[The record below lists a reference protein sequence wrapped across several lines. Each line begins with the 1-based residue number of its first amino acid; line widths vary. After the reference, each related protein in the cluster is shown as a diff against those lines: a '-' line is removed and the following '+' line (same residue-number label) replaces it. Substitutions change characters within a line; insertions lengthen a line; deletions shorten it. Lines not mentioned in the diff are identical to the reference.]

1 MAEKPPTA
9 VLSDELKSVVA
20 GRQLRA
26 AVFLTFQF
34 EPEFF
39 EQQVLPLFFDVSL
52 SHAEAIKRVQM
63 EDLLRDVPHGVAVY
77 YDQNG
82 LVADAKPARL
92 DVRRIAVRH
101 ATGIFHPKNVFALV
115 EALEPD
121 EDGQPAQTLIVA
133 SMSANLT
140 RAGWWENVEVCHI
153 EELREGELTRLRD
166 DLLGFLDGLERRV
179 SEKASDGHAALKA
192 IKAFL
197 QIHDAASGPLV
208 RRPA

>member
-9 VLSDELKSVVA
+9 VLSDELKSIIA

-63 EDLLRDVPHGVAVY
+63 EDLLREVPHGVAVY

-92 DVRRIAVRH
+92 AAR
-101 ATGIFHPKNVFALV
+101 G
-115 EALEPD
+115 
-121 EDGQPAQTLIVA
+121 A
-133 SMSANLT
+133 SN
-140 RAGWWENVEVCHI
+140 
-153 EELREGELTRLRD
+153 
-166 DLLGFLDGLERRV
+166 
-179 SEKASDGHAALKA
+179 
-192 IKAFL
+192 
-197 QIHDAASGPLV
+197 
-208 RRPA
+208 

>member
-1 MAEKPPTA
+1 M
-9 VLSDELKSVVA
+9 
-20 GRQLRA
+20 
-26 AVFLTFQF
+26 
-34 EPEFF
+34 
-39 EQQVLPLFFDVSL
+39 
-52 SHAEAIKRVQM
+52 QM

-115 EALEPD
+115 EALDPD

-153 EELREGELTRLRD
+153 EELREGELTPVRN

-179 SEKASDGHAALKA
+179 FEKASDGHSRPQGNQGVPPVHEAA
-192 IKAFL
+192 
-197 QIHDAASGPLV
+197 HPLV
-208 RRPA
+208 KWPA